1 VAGMGHMVHVKAPAE
16 CAAAVRRFMAGLAT
30 R

>member
-1 VAGMGHMVHVKAPAE
+1 MGHMVHVKAPAE